1 MRPAHETAAFDCS
14 ELTDFKALHSARQG
28 KLPPGAEPPHD
39 GNEARV
45 LTPAHY
51 SVLILDA
58 SPNYAASLVYALHAK
73 GIAATAFQSQQDA
86 LEFVSRRRIELA
98 IQVLQSKSWRRD
110 ELRLFC
116 SSIRYLHENVEIVC
130 ILRWPEECSHD
141 RLYGDTLNVTVLH
154 EP

>member
-14 ELTDFKALHSARQG
+14 EPTDSTALRIIRQG
-28 KLPPGAEPPHD
+28 KLPPGADPPLD
-39 GNEARV
+39 GTEARA
-45 LTPAHY
+45 LTPAPY

-58 SPNYAASLVYALHAK
+58 SPEYAASLVYALHAK
-73 GIAATAFQSQQDA
+73 GVDATAFQSKQDA

-98 IQVLQSKSWRRD
+98 IQVLQPKSWWRD

-116 SSIRYLHENVEIVC
+116 NSIRYLHENVEIVC
-130 ILRWPEECSHD
+130 ILRWPEECSLD
-141 RLYGDTLNVTVLH
+141 RLYGDTLNVMVLH